1 MTEVIRYE
9 HVDISYKGKRV
20 VHDVSFSVEKG
31 EILGIVG
38 ESGSGKSTLIKA
50 AMGLLGRDG
59 LVSRGDIWYKGMD
72 LPDLKPGE
80 MRKLCGPELG
90 MIFQTAGSSFCP
102 IRTVRAQLYE
112 FMTEHKKIKADV
124 FENQAEEL
132 LEKFGFEDPKR
143 VLDSYPF
150 ELSGGMQQR
159 VGIAVAMLL
168 NPKILMADEPTSALD
183 VTVQKQVI
191 EEMLMVR
198 KTFGTSILLVT
209 HNMGVIR
216 AMADKVLVLHEG
228 EIMEYGVTEEVFE
241 QPQSAYTKKLLAAV
255 PKTSEVGKMSVV
267 LAAEHLTKTFVSQ
280 GRENY
285 TAVDDVSFSVE
296 SGEKLGIIGES
307 GSGKTTVVNMITR
320 LLDASSGMIRL
331 DGEDI
336 TSKKGKELKEV
347 YKKMQMVFQ
356 TPTESFDP
364 RRKLGDGIAESLINF
379 GMRKKEAMVKAG
391 QLLELCG
398 LGKEYAERYPHEVS
412 GGQCQ
417 RAAIARAIA
426 IDPRLLILDEATSAL
441 DVTIQEEILELLN
454 KLKTERNMTY
464 LFICHDIA
472 LVQQFCDRVLV
483 MHQGKIV
490 EEGTPDEVI
499 RNPKTEYTRRLIE
512 SVL

>member
-1 MTEVIRYE
+1 
-9 HVDISYKGKRV
+9 
-20 VHDVSFSVEKG
+20 
-31 EILGIVG
+31 
-38 ESGSGKSTLIKA
+38 
-50 AMGLLGRDG
+50 
-59 LVSRGDIWYKGMD
+59 
-72 LPDLKPGE
+72 
-80 MRKLCGPELG
+80 
-90 MIFQTAGSSFCP
+90 
-102 IRTVRAQLYE
+102 
-112 FMTEHKKIKADV
+112 
-124 FENQAEEL
+124 
-132 LEKFGFEDPKR
+132 
-143 VLDSYPF
+143 
-150 ELSGGMQQR
+150 
-159 VGIAVAMLL
+159 
-168 NPKILMADEPTSALD
+168 
-183 VTVQKQVI
+183 
-191 EEMLMVR
+191 
-198 KTFGTSILLVT
+198 
-209 HNMGVIR
+209 
-216 AMADKVLVLHEG
+216 
-228 EIMEYGVTEEVFE
+228 
-241 QPQSAYTKKLLAAV
+241 
-255 PKTSEVGKMSVV
+255 MSVV

-379 GMRKKEAMVKAG
+379 GMKKKEAMVKAG

-398 LGKEYAERYPHEVS
+398 LEKEYAGRYPHEVS

-417 RAAIARAIA
+417 RAAIA

-441 DVTIQEEILELLN
+441 DVTIQEEILELLD

-472 LVQQFCDRVLV
+472 LVQQFCDRVIV